1 MEIWKKVKGYEDC
14 YEVSNLGNVRSITR
28 IVERT
33 SPSGGK
39 AFYTYYSRMLK
50 SCITKKG
57 YLRLG
62 LYLDDIKN
70 NHQIHRL
77 VATAFIDNPENKD
90 QVNHKNGIK
99 VDNRV
104 ENLEWVTN
112 LENSRH
118 AYKCGLKYRHK
129 NSGRPSKMII
139 DEQTGEIFESINALI
154 RRLGYKG
161 NLHRWLNERSK
172 NKTSFRLI

>member
-1 MEIWKKVKGYEDC
+1 MEIWKEIKGYEGC

-28 IVERT
+28 KVERT

-39 AFYTYYSRMLK
+39 AIYTYYSKML
-50 SCITKKG
+50 SPQITKKG

-62 LYLDDIKN
+62 LTLNDIKN

-77 VATAFIDNPENKD
+77 VAINFIDNPENKE
-90 QVNHKNGIK
+90 QVNHINGIK
-99 VDNRV
+99 TDNRV

-112 LENSRH
+112 LENNRH
-118 AYKCGLKYRHK
+118 AYQTGLTPKTPFNGWK
-129 NSGRPSKMII
+129 SKKVI
-139 DEQTGEIFESINALI
+139 DEQTGEIYPSINELI

-161 NLHRWLNERSK
+161 NLHGWLNGRNK
-172 NKTSFRLI
+172 NKSSFRYV

>member
-1 MEIWKKVKGYEDC
+1 MEIWKEIKGYEGC
-14 YEVSNLGNVRSITR
+14 YEVSNLGNVRSKTR
-28 IVERT
+28 KVERT
-33 SPSGGK
+33 SPKGEKG
-39 AFYTYYSRMLK
+39 FYTYYSRLLK

-62 LYLDDIKN
+62 LTLNDVKN

-77 VATAFIDNPENKD
+77 VAIAFIENPENKE

-99 VDNRV
+99 TDNRA

-112 LENSRH
+112 IENNSH
-118 AYKCGLKYRHK
+118 AYKNGLKYRHK
-129 NSGRPSKMII
+129 NSGRPRRMVI
-139 DEQTGEIFESINALI
+139 DEQTGEIFESINNLI
-154 RRLGYKG
+154 KRLGYRG
-161 NLHRWLNERSK
+161 NLHSWLNGKTK

>member
-33 SPSGGK
+33 SPNGGK

-62 LYLDDIKN
+62 LTLNDVKN

-90 QVNHKNGIK
+90 QVNHKNAIK
-99 VDNRV
+99 TDNRA
-104 ENLEWVTN
+104 ENLEWVSN
-112 LENSRH
+112 YENFRH
-118 AYKCGLKYRHK
+118 SVKLGLQENAHKYGGKRK
-129 NSGRPSKMII
+129 I
-139 DEQTGEIFESINALI
+139 E
-154 RRLGYKG
+154 
-161 NLHRWLNERSK
+161 
-172 NKTSFRLI
+172 